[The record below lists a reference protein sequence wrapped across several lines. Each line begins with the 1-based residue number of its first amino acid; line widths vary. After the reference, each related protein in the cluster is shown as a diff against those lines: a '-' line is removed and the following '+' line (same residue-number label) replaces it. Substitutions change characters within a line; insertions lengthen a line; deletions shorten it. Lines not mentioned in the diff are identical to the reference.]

1 MTEHQE
7 RHIINNKVNLDKTHH
22 SPSDKFYLSNKIFKE
37 VYRSGKSQKPFKF
50 IPNWL
55 YNKSQYLKYKI
66 ENPNHLNK
74 TYPRR
79 AMVYVDFGVNSG
91 SELSGSH
98 FAIVLTKKDNPKSN
112 SLTVVPLSSKDH
124 GKFSTKIEKS
134 ISDTSLDYFRSQ
146 LNQHTAILD
155 SYYVIIHTL
164 TNKNLPQSSTIIF
177 YPQKLVEQAQKNVDW
192 YLNREMLN
200 PVTMSLS
207 KQLDY
212 LKIQFQKLSLAYE
225 RFSKYNEDTYALTT
239 QITTI
244 SKDRIR
250 RERFEP
256 IIRATNQTLDQIEE
270 SIRFFFF
277 K

>member
-1 MTEHQE
+1 MTKYQVPN
-7 RHIINNKVNLDKTHH
+7 IVDSKVNLDKAHH

-37 VYRSGKSQKPFKF
+37 VYHSGGTQKPFKF

-55 YNKSQYLKYKI
+55 YNKSQYLKYKL

-146 LNQHTAILD
+146 MNQHIAILD
-155 SYYVIIHTL
+155 SYYVVIRMLMNKTL
-164 TNKNLPQSSTIIF
+164 PRNSTIIF
-177 YPQKLVEQAQKNVDW
+177 YPQKVVDQAQKKVDW
-192 YLNREMLN
+192 YLNREMLD

-207 KQLDY
+207 EQLEY
-212 LKIQFQKLSLAYE
+212 LKSQVQKLNLAYE
-225 RFSKYNEDTYALTT
+225 RFSKYNADTYALTT

>member
-1 MTEHQE
+1 MTEYKKTQ
-7 RHIINNKVNLDKTHH
+7 ILDNKVHLDKSHH

-37 VYRSGKSQKPFKF
+37 VYHAGKSQKPFKF

-66 ENPNHLNK
+66 ENPDHLNK

-98 FAIVLTKKDNPKSN
+98 FAIVLTKRDNPKSN

-124 GKFSTKIEKS
+124 GNFSTKIEKS

-146 LNQHTAILD
+146 MNQHIEIIS
-155 SYYVIIHTL
+155 SYYIIIRTF
-164 TNKNLPQSSTIIF
+164 TNKTLPQSSTITF
-177 YPQKLVEQAQKNVDW
+177 YPKKLVEQAQKNVDW
-192 YLNREMLN
+192 YLNREMLD

-207 KQLDY
+207 EQLEY
-212 LKIQFQKLSLAYE
+212 FKNQLLKLSMAYD
-225 RFSKYNEDTYALTT
+225 RFSKYNQDTYALTT

-256 IIRATNQTLDQIEE
+256 IVRTTSQTLDKIEE
-270 SIRFFFF
+270 SIRSFFF

>member
-1 MTEHQE
+1 MTKYQVP
-7 RHIINNKVNLDKTHH
+7 HIVDSKVNLDKAHH

-37 VYRSGKSQKPFKF
+37 VYHSGGTQKPFKF

-55 YNKSQYLKYKI
+55 YNKSQYLKYKL

-146 LNQHTAILD
+146 MNQHIAILD
-155 SYYVIIHTL
+155 SYYVVIRMLMNKTL
-164 TNKNLPQSSTIIF
+164 PRNSTIIF
-177 YPQKLVEQAQKNVDW
+177 YPQKVVDQAQKNVDW
-192 YLNREMLN
+192 YLNREMLD

-207 KQLDY
+207 EQLEY
-212 LKIQFQKLSLAYE
+212 LKSQVQKLSLAYE
-225 RFSKYNEDTYALTT
+225 RFSKYNADTYALTT

>member
-1 MTEHQE
+1 MTKYQVPN
-7 RHIINNKVNLDKTHH
+7 IVDSKVNLDKAHH

-37 VYRSGKSQKPFKF
+37 VYHSGGTQKPFKF

-55 YNKSQYLKYKI
+55 YNKSQYLKYKL

-146 LNQHTAILD
+146 MNQHIAILD
-155 SYYVIIHTL
+155 SYYVVIRMLMNKTL
-164 TNKNLPQSSTIIF
+164 PRNSTIIF
-177 YPQKLVEQAQKNVDW
+177 YPQKVVDQAQKKVDW
-192 YLNREMLN
+192 YLNREMLD

-207 KQLDY
+207 EQLEY
-212 LKIQFQKLSLAYE
+212 LKSQVQKLSLAYE
-225 RFSKYNEDTYALTT
+225 RFSKYNADTYALTT